1 MCREPLMYSRTS
13 PTKHRKMKKIII
25 ALFIILVF
33 SNVDTKSQ
41 IRTTREIPSLK
52 IKNDNGQQN
61 KVMLADLKV
70 DVVIFGNIA
79 KTTMTMIFDN
89 KTNRDLEG
97 ELTFPMPEG
106 VSVSGYALDI
116 NGKLRQAVPVDK
128 NKGTEVFE
136 SIETR
141 RVDPGLLEKVEGNN
155 FRTRIYPLPANGK
168 RTVQISYSE
177 NLTTASDQARY
188 YHLPLNYTSPI
199 ENFALDIHVF
209 QDTHKPDFT
218 EKPDGSLAFSQQ
230 NKNYTASLH
239 KKQFKSQRNLVI
251 QLPTDNRETS
261 GLFQANNDNTFYFLA
276 NANVNSVKPAQKK
289 WGHSI
294 GIIWDRSLSSK
305 NRDIEK
311 ELALLDL
318 FFKENPNMTVDL
330 GLLDIRFVKGHT
342 FQVNQGNWNDLKNYI
357 KGIDYDGGTDY
368 SQIKAGVIQA
378 SNYLLFSDG
387 LSTFGQ
393 SKMSLDNPVYCITS
407 SSGSDYGVLKQIAQK
422 HIGKMINLVNTSIT
436 EAYHNLNTID
446 LIYLGIKEK
455 NDFEEVYPQKG
466 APIQTNFSIAGI
478 GKRPGLKQLTVLVGD
493 GQQAPQE
500 ISIAL
505 QPDHGEIDLQ
515 QIWAQKKI
523 EALDLQYEDN
533 REEIETLG
541 KQFGIVTRN
550 TSLIVLET
558 AEDYIRYAITPP
570 AELLS
575 EFNRLIKE
583 ERIAK
588 EERVADLLDQAQDIT
603 KQLRSWWN
611 TDFQQKKKYP
621 ERKKL
626 IRIPEPAV
634 AEEMATGVAPVTP
647 SPSRPAASP
656 AAPTLVLESRSSD
669 GTSAKSISATGNAST
684 AHATTGELA
693 RAAASEDVLQ
703 EFAVVQSLEGRVA
716 GIQTANATANI
727 RGKIS
732 IPEIKEDQA
741 YLQDLIQSKDPYKS
755 YLQLRNQ
762 YMGTPTFYFDVANFF
777 FKRGDRDKA
786 LLILSAL
793 ADLQIENADLYKT
806 ISYKLREWGD
816 YDNALFITA
825 KVLKWRPMD
834 PQSHRDYA
842 LALQNKG
849 MFKEA
854 LEQLYGILTQSYSPE
869 AADRDDGI
877 EETLVMEINNL
888 IKTNKS
894 AGSTLGVDKKLI
906 ADLPVDIR
914 VVINWNSQNT
924 DIDLW
929 VTDPNQEKCFYS
941 NPATAIGGR
950 LSNDFTGGYGPEQ
963 FLLKKA
969 LKGKYKIEVD
979 FFNDGSLT
987 LAGPAAVM
995 AEIYTYYSSGKQE
1008 RKIVTIYLDRNKE
1021 RSVGIGEFSFQ

>member
-1 MCREPLMYSRTS
+1 MR
-13 PTKHRKMKKIII
+13 KIIV
-25 ALFIILVF
+25 ALFIVLAF

-41 IRTTREIPSLK
+41 IRTTREIPNLK
-52 IKNDNGQQN
+52 IKNDNGPQN
-61 KVMLADLKV
+61 KVMLTDLKV
-70 DVVIFGNIA
+70 DVAIFGNMA
-79 KTTMTMIFDN
+79 KTTMTMVFEN

-116 NGKLRQAVPVDK
+116 NGKLRQAVAVDK

-168 RTVQISYSE
+168 RTIQISYSE
-177 NLTTASDQARY
+177 NLTMESDQAHY
-188 YHLPLNYTSPI
+188 YYLPVNYTNAI

-209 QDTHKPDFT
+209 QDSHKPDFT
-218 EKPDGSLAFSQQ
+218 EKPDGSLAFSHH
-230 NKNYTASLH
+230 NNNYTASLR
-239 KKQFKSQRNLVI
+239 KQQFQSQRNLVI
-251 QLPTDNRETS
+251 QLPTDSKES
-261 GLFQANNDNTFYFLA
+261 LGLFQANNDKTFYFLA
-276 NANVNSVKPAQKK
+276 NASVNSVKPAQKK
-289 WGHSI
+289 WGENI

-305 NRDIEK
+305 HRDIEK
-311 ELALLDL
+311 ELSLLDL
-318 FFKENPNMTVDL
+318 FFKDNPNIHVEM
-330 GLLDIRFVKGHT
+330 GLLDIQFLKGPT
-342 FQVNQGNWNDLKNYI
+342 FQVRQGNWNELKSYI
-357 KGIDYDGGTDY
+357 KRMDYDGGTDY
-368 SQIKAGVIQA
+368 SQLKTGVIHA
-378 SNYLLFSDG
+378 SDYLLFSDG

-393 SKMSLDNPVYCITS
+393 SEISLENPVYCITS
-407 SSGSDYGVLKQIAQK
+407 SSGSDYGTIKQIAQK
-422 HIGKMINLVNTSIT
+422 HIGKMINLTNISVNQ
-436 EAYHNLNTID
+436 AYNNLNTVD
-446 LIYLGIKEK
+446 LLYLGIKEQH
-455 NDFEEVYPQKG
+455 DFEEVYPQKG
-466 APIQTNFSIAGI
+466 TAIQTNFSIAGL
-478 GKRPGLKQLTVLVGD
+478 GKRPGLKQLTLLVGD
-493 GQQAPQE
+493 GQHTPKE

-523 EALDLQYEDN
+523 EALDLQYENN

-558 AEDYIRYAITPP
+558 VEDYIRYAIIPP

-575 EFNRLIKE
+575 QFNALQKE
-583 ERIAK
+583 HAIER
-588 EERVADLLDQAQDIT
+588 EERVANLLEKAENSAE
-603 KQLRSWWN
+603 QLRSWWQTN
-611 TDFQQKKKYP
+611 FQQKKKYP
-621 ERKKL
+621 QRDKSFESTDNM
-626 IRIPEPAV
+626 V
-634 AEEMATGVAPVTP
+634 AEEISTGAIPITPTP
-647 SPSRPAASP
+647 SRLPASP
-656 AAPTLVLESRSSD
+656 AATARAEEFRSSD
-669 GTSAKSISATGNAST
+669 AASEKRVSVGSNSNITDAATS
-684 AHATTGELA
+684 ELA
-693 RAAASEDVLQ
+693 MAAASDDVLR
-703 EFAVVQSLEGRVA
+703 ESVVVQSLEERVA
-716 GIQTANATANI
+716 GVQIGNSINNI
-727 RGKIS
+727 RGKIN

-741 YLQDLIQSKDPYKS
+741 YLQELNQSKDPYKS
-755 YLQLRNQ
+755 YLQLRNH

-777 FKRGDRDKA
+777 FKRGNKQKA
-786 LLILSAL
+786 LLILSSL

-842 LALQNKG
+842 LVLQDKG
-849 MFKEA
+849 MFNEA
-854 LEQLYGILTQSYSPE
+854 LEQLYGILTQCYSPE
-869 AADRDDGI
+869 AAGRDEGI
-877 EETLVMEINNL
+877 EETLLMEINNI
-888 IKTNKS
+888 IKSNKTAS
-894 AGSTLGVDKKLI
+894 SNVAVNKKLI
-906 ADLPVDIR
+906 ADLPVDMR

-1008 RKIVTIYLDRNKE
+1008 RKIVTIYLDRSKE

>member
-1 MCREPLMYSRTS
+1 MYSRTS
-13 PTKHRKMKKIII
+13 PTKHRKMKKIIV

-41 IRTTREIPSLK
+41 IKTTREIPSLR
-52 IKNDNGQQN
+52 IKNDDGQQN

-70 DVVIFGNIA
+70 DVAIFGNMA
-79 KTTMTMIFDN
+79 KTTMTMVFDN

-97 ELTFPMPEG
+97 EVTFPMPEG

-199 ENFALDIHVF
+199 ENFTLDIHVF
-209 QDTHKPDFT
+209 QDTHKPYFT
-218 EKPDGSLAFSQQ
+218 EKPDGSLAFSQH
-230 NKNYTASLH
+230 NSNYTASLH
-239 KKQFKSQRNLVI
+239 KQQFKSQRNLVI

-276 NANVNSVKPAQKK
+276 NASVSSVKPSQKE

-342 FQVNQGNWNDLKNYI
+342 FQVSQGNWNDLKNYI

-436 EAYHNLNTID
+436 EAYHKLNTIN

-466 APIQTNFSIAGI
+466 TPIQANFSIAGL
-478 GKRPGLKQLTVLVGD
+478 GKRSGLKQLTVLVGD

-500 ISIAL
+500 ISIVL

-558 AEDYIRYAITPP
+558 VEDYIRYAITPP

-603 KQLRSWWN
+603 KQLQSWWN

-621 ERKKL
+621 ERKRL
-626 IRIPEPAV
+626 INISESAV
-634 AEEMATGVAPVTP
+634 AEELATGVTPVTP
-647 SPSRPAASP
+647 IPSRPSASP

-669 GTSAKSISATGNAST
+669 GATAKSISATGNSST
-684 AHATTGELA
+684 AHAATSELA
-693 RAAASEDVLQ
+693 MAAASEDVLQ

-716 GIQTANATANI
+716 GLQTPSSTNNI

-732 IPEIKEDQA
+732 IHEIKEDQA

-842 LALQNKG
+842 LVLQDKG

-888 IKTNKS
+888 IKANKAAS
-894 AGSTLGVDKKLI
+894 STVTVNKKLI

-1021 RSVGIGEFSFQ
+1021 RNIGIGEFSFR

>member
-1 MCREPLMYSRTS
+1 
-13 PTKHRKMKKIII
+13 MKKIIV
-25 ALFIILVF
+25 ALFIVLVF

-52 IKNDNGQQN
+52 IKNDDGQQN

-70 DVVIFGNIA
+70 DVAIFGNMA
-79 KTTMTMIFDN
+79 KTTMTMVFEN

-116 NGKLRQAVPVDK
+116 NGKLRQAVAVDK

-155 FRTRIYPLPANGK
+155 FRTRIYPLPAKGK
-168 RTVQISYSE
+168 RTIQISYSE
-177 NLTTASDQARY
+177 NLGMESDQAHY
-188 YHLPLNYTSPI
+188 YYLPLNYTNAI

-209 QDTHKPDFT
+209 QDSHKPDFT
-218 EKPDGSLAFSQQ
+218 EKPDGSLAFSHQ
-230 NKNYTASLH
+230 NNNYTASLR
-239 KKQFKSQRNLVI
+239 KQQFQSQRNLVI
-251 QLPTDNRETS
+251 QLPIDSKGSS
-261 GLFQANNDNTFYFLA
+261 GLIQANNDKTFYFLA
-276 NANVNSVKPAQKK
+276 NASVNSVKPTQKK
-289 WGHSI
+289 WGEDI
-294 GIIWDRSLSSK
+294 GIIWDRSLSGK

-318 FFKENPNMTVDL
+318 FFKQNPNMRVEL
-330 GLLDIRFVKGHT
+330 GLLDIQFLKGPT
-342 FQVNQGNWNDLKNYI
+342 FHVRQGNWDELKSYI
-357 KGIDYDGGTDY
+357 KRMDYDGGTDY
-368 SQIKAGVIQA
+368 SQLKTGVIHA
-378 SNYLLFSDG
+378 SDYLLFSDG

-393 SKMSLDNPVYCITS
+393 SEISLENPVYCITS
-407 SSGSDYGVLKQIAQK
+407 SNGSDYGVLKQIAQK
-422 HIGKMINLVNTSIT
+422 HIGKMINLTNTSVNQ
-436 EAYHNLNTID
+436 AYNNLNTVD
-446 LIYLGIKEK
+446 LLYLGIKEQH
-455 NDFEEVYPQKG
+455 DFEEVYPQKG
-466 APIQTNFSIAGI
+466 TAIQANFSIAGI
-478 GKRPGLKQLTVLVGD
+478 GKRPGLKQLTLLVGD
-493 GQQAPQE
+493 GQHTPKE
-500 ISIAL
+500 ISITL
-505 QPDHGEIDLQ
+505 HPDHGEIDLQ

-523 EALDLQYEDN
+523 EALDLQYDNN

-550 TSLIVLET
+550 TSLIVLENV
-558 AEDYIRYAITPP
+558 EDYIRYAITPP
-570 AELLS
+570 AELLPQ
-575 EFNRLIKE
+575 FNALQKE
-583 ERIAK
+583 HAIER
-588 EERVADLLDQAQDIT
+588 EERVANLLDKAENSAE
-603 KQLRSWWN
+603 QLRSWWQTN
-611 TDFQQKKKYP
+611 FQQKKKYP
-621 ERKKL
+621 QRDKPLESTDYM
-626 IRIPEPAV
+626 AV
-634 AEEMATGVAPVTP
+634 EEIANGATSVTP
-647 SPSRPAASP
+647 IPSRPSASP
-656 AAPTLVLESRSSD
+656 VAAARAEELRSSD
-669 GTSAKSISATGNAST
+669 AASGKRMSVGGNSNTVNAATS
-684 AHATTGELA
+684 ELA
-693 RAAASEDVLQ
+693 MAAASDDALQ
-703 EFAVVQSLEGRVA
+703 ESVVVQSLEERVA
-716 GIQTANATANI
+716 GVQTGNSINNI

-741 YLQDLIQSKDPYKS
+741 YLQELNQSKDPYKS

-777 FKRGDRDKA
+777 YKRGNKQKA

-825 KVLKWRPMD
+825 KVLKWRSMD

-842 LALQNKG
+842 LVLQDKG

-869 AADRDDGI
+869 AADRDEGI
-877 EETLVMEINNL
+877 EETLLMEINNI
-888 IKTNKS
+888 IKSNKAAS
-894 AGSTLGVDKKLI
+894 SNVDVNKKLI
-906 ADLPVDIR
+906 ADLPVDMR

-1008 RKIVTIYLDRNKE
+1008 RKIVTIYLDRDKE
-1021 RSVGIGEFSFQ
+1021 RNVGIGEFSFQ

>member
-1 MCREPLMYSRTS
+1 
-13 PTKHRKMKKIII
+13 MKKIII

-33 SNVDTKSQ
+33 TNVNTKSQ

-52 IKNDNGQQN
+52 IKNDDGPQN

-70 DVVIFGNIA
+70 AVVIFGNIA
-79 KTTMTMIFDN
+79 KTTMTMVFDN

-177 NLTTASDQARY
+177 NLTIESDQARY
-188 YHLPLNYTSPI
+188 YHLPLNYTAPI

-218 EKPDGSLAFSQQ
+218 EKPDGSLAFSQH
-230 NKNYTASLH
+230 NNNYTASLH
-239 KKQFKSQRNLVI
+239 KQQFKSQRNLVI
-251 QLPTDNRETS
+251 QLPTDNRESS
-261 GLFQANNDNTFYFLA
+261 GLFQANGDKSFYFLA
-276 NANVNSVKPAQKK
+276 NATVNATKPTQKK
-289 WGHSI
+289 WGHNI

-318 FFKENPNMTVDL
+318 FFKDNPNMTVDL

-342 FQVNQGNWNDLKNYI
+342 FQVRQGNWTELKNYI
-357 KGIDYDGGTDY
+357 KEIDYDGGTDY
-368 SQIKAGVIQA
+368 SQIKTGVIQA

-393 SKMSLDNPVYCITS
+393 SKMNLDNPVYCITS
-407 SSGSDYGVLKQIAQK
+407 SNGSDYGVLKQIAQK

-436 EAYHNLNTID
+436 EAYRNLNTIE
-446 LIYLGIKEK
+446 LIYLGIKEQ
-455 NDFEEVYPQKG
+455 NNFEEVYPQKG
-466 APIQTNFSIAGI
+466 SAIQANFSIAGL

-541 KQFGIVTRN
+541 KKFGIVTRN

-558 AEDYIRYAITPP
+558 VEDYVRYAITPP

-583 ERIAK
+583 ERIEK

-603 KQLRSWWN
+603 EQLQSWWN
-611 TDFQQKKKYP
+611 TDFQQKKKHP
-621 ERKKL
+621 KRNKSIQSTNDMTVEE
-626 IRIPEPAV
+626 EPASNV
-634 AEEMATGVAPVTP
+634 VVPP
-647 SPSRPAASP
+647 IPSRPTASP
-656 AAPTLVLESRSSD
+656 AAPTLALESRSSD
-669 GTSAKSISATGNAST
+669 GATAKNILAASDNSSAAYAATSESAAAIASNNELYET
-684 AHATTGELA
+684 VVVQAVQGRMAGVTTNTTG
-693 RAAASEDVLQ
+693 
-703 EFAVVQSLEGRVA
+703 G
-716 GIQTANATANI
+716 QTS
-727 RGKIS
+727 GKIN

-741 YLQDLIQSKDPYKS
+741 YLQDLMQSKDPYKS

-777 FKRGDRDKA
+777 FKRGDREKA

-793 ADLQIENADLYKT
+793 ADLQIENPDLYKT

-816 YDNALFITA
+816 YDNALFVTA

-842 LALQNKG
+842 LVLQDKG

-888 IKTNKS
+888 IKANKAARS
-894 AGSTLGVDKKLI
+894 NVAVDKKII

-979 FFNDGSLT
+979 FYNDDSLT

-1021 RSVGIGEFSFQ
+1021 RNIEIGEFSFQ

>member
-1 MCREPLMYSRTS
+1 MVKLTYSRS
-13 PTKHRKMKKIII
+13 GHKRKLKRWIFNTK
-25 ALFIILVF
+25 
-33 SNVDTKSQ
+33 
-41 IRTTREIPSLK
+41 
-52 IKNDNGQQN
+52 
-61 KVMLADLKV
+61 
-70 DVVIFGNIA
+70 
-79 KTTMTMIFDN
+79 
-89 KTNRDLEG
+89 
-97 ELTFPMPEG
+97 
-106 VSVSGYALDI
+106 
-116 NGKLRQAVPVDK
+116 
-128 NKGTEVFE
+128 
-136 SIETR
+136 
-141 RVDPGLLEKVEGNN
+141 
-155 FRTRIYPLPANGK
+155 
-168 RTVQISYSE
+168 
-177 NLTTASDQARY
+177 
-188 YHLPLNYTSPI
+188 
-199 ENFALDIHVF
+199 
-209 QDTHKPDFT
+209 
-218 EKPDGSLAFSQQ
+218 
-230 NKNYTASLH
+230 
-239 KKQFKSQRNLVI
+239 
-251 QLPTDNRETS
+251 
-261 GLFQANNDNTFYFLA
+261 
-276 NANVNSVKPAQKK
+276 
-289 WGHSI
+289 
-294 GIIWDRSLSSK
+294 
-305 NRDIEK
+305 
-311 ELALLDL
+311 
-318 FFKENPNMTVDL
+318 
-330 GLLDIRFVKGHT
+330 
-342 FQVNQGNWNDLKNYI
+342 
-357 KGIDYDGGTDY
+357 
-368 SQIKAGVIQA
+368 
-378 SNYLLFSDG
+378 
-387 LSTFGQ
+387 
-393 SKMSLDNPVYCITS
+393 
-407 SSGSDYGVLKQIAQK
+407 
-422 HIGKMINLVNTSIT
+422 
-436 EAYHNLNTID
+436 TI
-446 LIYLGIKEK
+446 
-455 NDFEEVYPQKG
+455 
-466 APIQTNFSIAGI
+466 
-478 GKRPGLKQLTVLVGD
+478 
-493 GQQAPQE
+493 
-500 ISIAL
+500 
-505 QPDHGEIDLQ
+505 
-515 QIWAQKKI
+515 
-523 EALDLQYEDN
+523 
-533 REEIETLG
+533 EEIETLG

-558 AEDYIRYAITPP
+558 VEDYIRYAITPP

-603 KQLRSWWN
+603 KQLQSWWN

-621 ERKKL
+621 KRKRL

-647 SPSRPAASP
+647 IPSRRSASP
-656 AAPTLVLESRSSD
+656 AAPTLALESRSSD
-669 GTSAKSISATGNAST
+669 RTSAKSISATGNSST
-684 AHATTGELA
+684 GHTATSELA

-716 GIQTANATANI
+716 GLQTPSSTNNI

-755 YLQLRNQ
+755 YLQLRDQ

-842 LALQNKG
+842 LVLQDKG

-877 EETLVMEINNL
+877 EETLVMEINNI
-888 IKTNKS
+888 IKANKAAS
-894 AGSTLGVDKKLI
+894 STVTVNKKLI

-1021 RSVGIGEFSFQ
+1021 RNIGIGEFSFQ

>member
-1 MCREPLMYSRTS
+1 MRSEPSIYSLPS
-13 PTKHRKMKKIII
+13 PTKHRKMKKIIV
-25 ALFIILVF
+25 ALFTILVF

-41 IRTTREIPSLK
+41 IKTTREVPSLK
-52 IKNDNGQQN
+52 IKNDDGQQN
-61 KVMLADLKV
+61 KVTLADLKV
-70 DVVIFGNIA
+70 DVSIFGNMA
-79 KTTMTMIFDN
+79 KTTMTMVFEN
-89 KTNRDLEG
+89 KTRRDLEG

-168 RTVQISYSE
+168 RTIQISYSE
-177 NLTTASDQARY
+177 NLTMESNQAHY
-188 YHLPLNYTSPI
+188 YYLPLNYMVAI
-199 ENFALDIHVF
+199 KNFALDIHVF
-209 QDTHKPDFT
+209 QDSHKPDFT
-218 EKPDGSLAFSQQ
+218 EKPDGSLAFSHH
-230 NKNYTASLH
+230 NSNYTASLR
-239 KKQFKSQRNLVI
+239 KQQFQSQRNLVI
-251 QLPTDNRETS
+251 QLPTDSKESS
-261 GLFQANNDNTFYFLA
+261 GLFQANNDKTFYFLA
-276 NANVNSVKPAQKK
+276 NASVNSVKAAHKK
-289 WGHSI
+289 WGDNI

-318 FFKENPNMTVDL
+318 FFKENPNMHVEM
-330 GLLDIRFVKGHT
+330 GLLDIQFVKGPR
-342 FQVNQGNWNDLKNYI
+342 FQIRQGNWDELKSYI
-357 KGIDYDGGTDY
+357 KRMDYDGGTDY
-368 SQIKAGVIQA
+368 SQLKAGVIHA
-378 SNYLLFSDG
+378 SDYLLFSDG

-393 SKMSLDNPVYCITS
+393 SETSLENPVYCITS
-407 SSGSDYGVLKQIAQK
+407 SNGSDYGTLKQIAQK
-422 HIGKMINLVNTSIT
+422 HLGKMINLTNTSVNQ
-436 EAYHNLNTID
+436 AYNNLNSVD
-446 LIYLGIKEK
+446 LLYLGIKEQH
-455 NDFEEVYPQKG
+455 DFEEIYPQKG
-466 APIQTNFSIAGI
+466 TAIQANFSIAGM
-478 GKRPGLKQLTVLVGD
+478 GKRPGLKQLTLLVGD
-493 GQQAPQE
+493 GQHTPQE

-558 AEDYIRYAITPP
+558 EEDYIRYAITPP
-570 AELLS
+570 AELLPQ
-575 EFNRLIKE
+575 FNALQKE
-583 ERIAK
+583 HAIER
-588 EERVADLLDQAQDIT
+588 EERVANLLDKAENSAE
-603 KQLRSWWN
+603 QLRSWWQTN
-611 TDFQQKKKYP
+611 FQQKKKYP
-621 ERKKL
+621 QRDKSL
-626 IRIPEPAV
+626 GSTDDIV
-634 AEEMATGVAPVTP
+634 AEEIATGVASVTLI
-647 SPSRPAASP
+647 PSRPSASP
-656 AAPTLVLESRSSD
+656 VATARAEEFRSSD
-669 GTSAKSISATGNAST
+669 AASEKRVSVGGNSNTANVATSESAM
-684 AHATTGELA
+684 
-693 RAAASEDVLQ
+693 AAASDNVLQ
-703 EFAVVQSLEGRVA
+703 ESVIVQSLEERVA
-716 GIQTANATANI
+716 AVQTGNSIDNI
-727 RGKIS
+727 RGKIN

-741 YLQDLIQSKDPYKS
+741 YLQELNQSKDPYKS

-777 FKRGDRDKA
+777 FKRGNKQKA

-842 LALQNKG
+842 LVLQDKG
-849 MFKEA
+849 MLKEA

-869 AADRDDGI
+869 AADRDEGI
-877 EETLVMEINNL
+877 EETLLMEINNI
-888 IKTNKS
+888 IKSSKAANS
-894 AGSTLGVDKKLI
+894 NIAVNKKLI
-906 ADLPVDIR
+906 ADLPVDMR

-979 FFNDGSLT
+979 FFNDSSLT

-1008 RKIVTIYLDRNKE
+1008 RKIVTIYLDRDKE
-1021 RSVGIGEFSFQ
+1021 RNVGIGEFSFQ

>member
-1 MCREPLMYSRTS
+1 
-13 PTKHRKMKKIII
+13 MKKIIV
-25 ALFIILVF
+25 ALFIVLVF

-52 IKNDNGQQN
+52 IKNDDGQQN

-70 DVVIFGNIA
+70 DVAIFGNMA
-79 KTTMTMIFDN
+79 KTTMTMVFEN

-106 VSVSGYALDI
+106 ASVSGYALDI
-116 NGKLRQAVPVDK
+116 NGRLRQAVAVDK

-155 FRTRIYPLPANGK
+155 FRTRIYPLPAKGK
-168 RTVQISYSE
+168 RTIQISYSE
-177 NLTTASDQARY
+177 NLSMESDQAHY
-188 YHLPLNYTSPI
+188 YYLPLNYTNAI

-209 QDTHKPDFT
+209 QDSHKPDFT
-218 EKPDGSLAFSQQ
+218 EKPDGSLAFSHQ
-230 NKNYTASLH
+230 NNNYTASLH
-239 KKQFKSQRNLVI
+239 KQQFQSQRNLVI
-251 QLPTDNRETS
+251 QLPIDSKGSS
-261 GLFQANNDNTFYFLA
+261 GLIQENNDKTFYFLA
-276 NANVNSVKPAQKK
+276 NVSVNSVKPAQKK
-289 WGHSI
+289 WNENI

-318 FFKENPNMTVDL
+318 FFKEHPNMHVEM
-330 GLLDIRFVKGHT
+330 GLLDIQFVKGPT
-342 FQVNQGNWNDLKNYI
+342 FQVRQGNWDELKNYI
-357 KGIDYDGGTDY
+357 KRMDYDGGTDY
-368 SQIKAGVIQA
+368 SQLKTGVIHA
-378 SNYLLFSDG
+378 SDYLLFSDG

-393 SKMSLDNPVYCITS
+393 SEISLENPVYCITS
-407 SSGSDYGVLKQIAQK
+407 SNGSDYGTLKQIAQK
-422 HIGKMINLVNTSIT
+422 HIGKIINLTNTSVNQ
-436 EAYHNLNTID
+436 AYNNLNTID
-446 LIYLGIKEK
+446 LLYLGIKEQH
-455 NDFEEVYPQKG
+455 DFEEVYPQKG
-466 APIQTNFSIAGI
+466 TAIQANFSITGL
-478 GKRPGLKQLTVLVGD
+478 GKRPGLKQLTLLVGD
-493 GQQAPQE
+493 GQHTPKE
-500 ISIAL
+500 ISITL

-523 EALDLQYEDN
+523 EALDLQYDNN

-558 AEDYIRYAITPP
+558 VEDYIRYAITPP
-570 AELLS
+570 AELLPQ
-575 EFNRLIKE
+575 FNALQKE
-583 ERIAK
+583 HAIER
-588 EERVADLLDQAQDIT
+588 EERVANLLDKAENSAE
-603 KQLRSWWN
+603 QLRSWWQTN
-611 TDFQQKKKYP
+611 FQQKKKYP
-621 ERKKL
+621 QRDKSL
-626 IRIPEPAV
+626 GATDDIV
-634 AEEMATGVAPVTP
+634 AEEIATGVVPITP
-647 SPSRPAASP
+647 TPSRPSASP
-656 AAPTLVLESRSSD
+656 VATARADEFRSSD
-669 GTSAKSISATGNAST
+669 
-684 AHATTGELA
+684 
-693 RAAASEDVLQ
+693 AASEKRVSVGGNSNTTNAATSELAMATASDNVLQ
-703 EFAVVQSLEGRVA
+703 ESVVVESLEERVA
-716 GIQTANATANI
+716 GLQTDNSSNNI

-732 IPEIKEDQA
+732 IPEIKEDQS
-741 YLQDLIQSKDPYKS
+741 YLQELNQSKDPYKS

-777 FKRGDRDKA
+777 FKRGNKQKA

-842 LALQNKG
+842 LVLQDKG
-849 MFKEA
+849 MFNEA
-854 LEQLYGILTQSYSPE
+854 LEQLYSILTQSYSPE
-869 AADRDDGI
+869 AANRDEGI
-877 EETLVMEINNL
+877 EETLLMEINNI
-888 IKTNKS
+888 IKSNRAAS
-894 AGSTLGVDKKLI
+894 SNVAVNKKLI
-906 ADLPVDIR
+906 ADLPVDMR

-941 NPATAIGGR
+941 NPTTAIGGR

-979 FFNDGSLT
+979 FYNDDSLT

-1008 RKIVTIYLDRNKE
+1008 RKIVTIYLDRSKE